1 MIFLP
6 SCSIHVS
13 SVLGSAESHGSTVLP
28 VEPEKD
34 IPRFVRNSTSRKL
47 NILCSISKHAPW
59 YAGGSFLHA
68 HLTPRYI
75 IPVKLGLGLQ
85 KACKH
90 L

>member
-1 MIFLP
+1 MIFVP
-6 SCSIHVS
+6 SCSIYVS
-13 SVLGSAESHGSTVLP
+13 SDLEPAESHVSTVLP
-28 VEPEKD
+28 VNSEVD
-34 IPRFVRNSTSRKL
+34 IPRFVWNSTSC
-47 NILCSISKHAPW
+47 NILCSISKHAPQ

-68 HLTPRYI
+68 HLAPRYI